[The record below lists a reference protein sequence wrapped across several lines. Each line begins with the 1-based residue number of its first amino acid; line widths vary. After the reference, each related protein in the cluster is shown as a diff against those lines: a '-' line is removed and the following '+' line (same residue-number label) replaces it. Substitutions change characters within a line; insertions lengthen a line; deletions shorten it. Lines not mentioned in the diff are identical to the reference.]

1 MDETVRRGRDK
12 RVGGWMELFHLLSDR
27 PEFRTPASGERPFDF
42 DFRAPDEAR
51 ARAFASWL
59 TAQTSYSVHVEHR
72 APGDDEALVG
82 WRVGGQTPPLDPSP
96 RVFEQWLS
104 FIVGAGMA
112 HGCELEACSGIDL
125 ARGMPGNE
133 VAAFGLRLG
142 TV

>member
-12 RVGGWMELFHLLSDR
+12 RVGGWMEFFHLLSHR
-27 PEFRTPASGERPFDF
+27 PEFRTPADGARPFDF
-42 DFRAPDEAR
+42 DFRAPDESR
-51 ARAFASWL
+51 ARAFGVWLAS
-59 TAQTSYSVHVEHR
+59 QTSYVVEVEHR
-72 APGDDEALVG
+72 APGGEEALVG

-125 ARGMPGNE
+125 ARDMP
-133 VAAFGLRLG
+133 AADHSVFGLQLG
-142 TV
+142 TT